1 MPDFRNPYDRCNSIL
16 LFLRYL
22 IDKDWFKQMNKYLES
37 GEDNPGPIDNSPLFK
52 TDPSEPFEL
61 RPLMIDELD
70 YFLVHEKAW
79 GLLVQ
84 TFALAF
90 GQEAIARKVNTS
102 V

>member
-1 MPDFRNPYDRCNSIL
+1 
-16 LFLRYL
+16 
-22 IDKDWFKQMNKYLES
+22 MNKYLKS
-37 GEDNPGPIDNSPLFK
+37 GEENPSAHPGPIDNSPLFQ

-61 RPLMIDELD
+61 RPHMIDELD
-70 YFLVHEKAW
+70 FILVPEEAW
-79 GLLVQ
+79 FLLVQ